1 MIICYQT
8 QPLYNK
14 LINPFYFLYKLT
26 LKIIIQNYTFLKNL
40 YILSIKYLINFVF
53 IFYFSAKNLKLIFYR
68 LTFFYRKSRM
78 YLQSIYKYLQ
88 RLMSRSC

>member
-8 QPLYNK
+8 QSLYNK
-14 LINPFYFLYKLT
+14 LINPFCFLYKLT

-53 IFYFSAKNLKLIFYR
+53 IFYFSAKSLKLIFYR
-68 LTFFYRKSRM
+68 LTFFYRKPRM

-88 RLMSRSC
+88 RSMSRSC